1 MPLPFS
7 AKKKKAQLAAKRNR
21 LREDG
26 AHLENT
32 YAEHSA
38 ADDEIPDHAPSET
51 TRDSVSVPTLD
62 ARQSQSA
69 SLSNAHRLVSVFAKL
84 SKSEMHERKLRAQ
97 QPLQRVPQSAL
108 EIGFETLYPDPS
120 KVITFPRRP
129 PWFKGESKERVESR
143 EKIIF
148 EQWLQSV
155 YSTWNAQDLSYF
167 EHNLEVWRQLWRVV
181 EISDIV
187 LFVVD
192 ARHPVLHFPPTLF
205 DYVVTRMKKKL
216 VLVFNKID
224 LIDAPTLQAWT
235 RYFETRYPGLH
246 TASFSIYPPEAHL
259 QQQPP
264 PSTSAPDTQASDI
277 QPFTRAKLSKRVA
290 RYIRAVGVSTVLKA
304 CRDVELFDS
313 KGVAVDWE
321 AMIRAE
327 EEVKARRELEAM
339 QKRMLSGEN
348 GMNEIPG
355 NEGVGR
361 EGKGGRRERLR
372 REREQMLS
380 SVEKNGAD
388 NAALSET
395 SDSEDD
401 APVEKPSHDE
411 ETDHDPRTDMITIG
425 LIGHPN
431 VGKSSLINGIVGRK
445 VVSTSSTPG
454 HTKHFQT
461 IHLNKTVRLCDC
473 PGLVFP
479 AVLEKPVQ
487 ILSGMYK
494 IAQVQ
499 EPYSAVQYLAER
511 IPVEKILNL
520 EPPLVSTGVEDAVSG
535 STQFKAEHYREALQN
550 YKWSAWDI
558 CEAFAIQRGFLT
570 PKVSRPDVYRAAN
583 LLLRMAND
591 GRLLLGFKPPGYFA
605 ERRAIETQQMDRS
618 NEGNAGSL
626 EGETENRNL
635 KKKGRGGRKQQQHQ
649 QQQRRV
655 KEVEADE
662 SDDDEAGS
670 STRDR
675 GRRDQGRNAFALL
688 SVDDD

>member
-26 AHLENT
+26 THLQNT
-32 YAEHSA
+32 EHAAAEEVPEH
-38 ADDEIPDHAPSET
+38 PPSET
-51 TRDSVSVPTLD
+51 TRDHVSVPTLD
-62 ARQSQSA
+62 ARQSQ
-69 SLSNAHRLVSVFAKL
+69 LVSVFAKL
-84 SKSEMHERKLRAQ
+84 SKSEMHGRKLRAQ
-97 QPLQRVPQSAL
+97 QPFQRVPQSAL
-108 EIGFETLYPDPS
+108 EIGFETLYRDPS

-205 DYVVTRMKKKL
+205 DYVVTKMKKKL

-224 LIDAPTLQAWT
+224 LIDAPTLEAWI
-235 RYFETRYPGLH
+235 RYFESRYPGLH

-259 QQQPP
+259 QQPP
-264 PSTSAPDTQASDI
+264 PHASTSNPQSADI
-277 QPFTRAKLSKRVA
+277 QPYTRAKLSKRVA

-321 AMIRAE
+321 AMIRDE

-339 QKRMLSGEN
+339 QKRAVSAEN
-348 GMNEIPG
+348 EVDEVYGG
-355 NEGVGR
+355 DGGGGR

-380 SVEKNGAD
+380 SVET
-388 NAALSET
+388 NAAEKAVSSET

-401 APVEKPSHDE
+401 APVEKPSHE
-411 ETDHDPRTDMITIG
+411 EENDRDPRTDMITIG

-511 IPVEKILNL
+511 IPVEKILHL

-535 STQFKAEHYREALQN
+535 STQFKAEHYREALQS

-605 ERRAIETQQMDRS
+605 ERAAIETQQMDRS
-618 NEGNAGSL
+618 REEN
-626 EGETENRNL
+626 TEKVGIDNQNL
-635 KKKGRGGRKQQQHQ
+635 KKIGRGGKKQQ

-655 KEVEADE
+655 KEAEGDSE
-662 SDDDEAGS
+662 DDDAAS
-670 STRDR
+670 PSPDH
-675 GRRDQGRNAFALL
+675 RRKDQGRNAFALL
-688 SVDDD
+688 ALDDD